1 MNRSILCALTLIAAI
16 ACCGESALP
25 ADQAP
30 RFRVATFQSDV
41 TLPLGDRL
49 YSFPLKT
56 VEHPL
61 LAKGVVLDD
70 GGKRYVLCA
79 VDWCTLRNATHR
91 MFQTKIAA
99 AAGAEPSCVA
109 VHCVHQHTAPSFDG
123 SAQELLEKQKDP
135 PAFRNLKSVEE
146 ITDRLAAA
154 VAKCQFQPFDTVGL
168 GRAKVDR
175 VASIR
180 RVITPEGKLLTR
192 WSACRDPELRAMP
205 EGPIDPFLKTI
216 TLARGDKPIVRLHY
230 YTTHPQTFYRDGRA
244 SYDFPGMARERLQ
257 KEEGVFQIYFTGCA
271 GDVTAGKYN
280 EGTPECRA
288 ALAERLYA
296 GMKASIAATRP
307 ARMDRL
313 QWRTAPVQFTA
324 RTDGNRD
331 PEKNRATLEDS
342 GKISDELPEDKR
354 AKQRERIAEARISA
368 ASRIACYERLQEP
381 VELSSVWIGP
391 ARVVHLPGEP
401 LIAFQHYAQGLLPD
415 EFVAV
420 AGYGL
425 GTPGYVC
432 TEKAFEEGGYE
443 PSASAVVPES
453 ERLVNGAIRQLL
465 GVE

>member
-1 MNRSILCALTLIAAI
+1 MNRLMFPTFLLIVALGWTGSVARAA
-16 ACCGESALP
+16 ET
-25 ADQAP
+25 P

-49 YSFPLKT
+49 YSFPLET

-61 LAKGVVLDD
+61 LAKGIVLDD

-123 SAQELLEKQKDP
+123 SAQELLDKQKDP
-135 PAFRNLKSVEE
+135 PEFRNLKSVEE

-154 VAKCQFQPFDTVGL
+154 VGKSQFQPFDTVGL

-175 VASIR
+175 VAAIR

-192 WSACRDPELRAMP
+192 WSACRDPKLRAMP

-216 TLARGDKPIVRLHY
+216 TLAQGDKPIVRMHY

-257 KEEGVFQIYFTGCA
+257 EEEGVFQIYFTGCA

-296 GMKASIAATRP
+296 GMKASIASTRP
-307 ARMDRL
+307 VPMDRL
-313 QWRTAPVQFTA
+313 EWRTAPVQFTA
-324 RTDGNRD
+324 RTDGSRD
-331 PEKNRATLEDS
+331 PDKNRATLEDP
-342 GKISDELPEDKR
+342 GKVSDELPED
-354 AKQRERIAEARISA
+354 QREKERTRIAEARISA
-368 ASRIACYERLQEP
+368 AGRLACYERLQKP
-381 VELSSVWIGP
+381 IELSSVRIGP

-432 TEKAFEEGGYE
+432 PEKAFDEGGYE

-453 ERLVNGAIRQLL
+453 EPLVNGAIRQLL